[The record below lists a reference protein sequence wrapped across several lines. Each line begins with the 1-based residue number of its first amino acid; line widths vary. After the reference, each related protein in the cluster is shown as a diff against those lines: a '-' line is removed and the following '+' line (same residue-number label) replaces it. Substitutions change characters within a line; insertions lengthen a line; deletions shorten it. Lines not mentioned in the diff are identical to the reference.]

1 VGACVIAWAA
11 WVRIDAWAAVVA
23 VTTPRELSLILP
35 ADDPHLPWPGLIT
48 GVFLIG
54 FYFWG
59 MNQFMVQR
67 LLSAKDLEEGRRG
80 ALFAGFLKLSVL
92 FLMVMPGLMA
102 RVLYPDLPDQDLV
115 FPTLMFDLLPAGLLG
130 LVLVGLLAAL
140 MSSIDST
147 LNSASTLV
155 TMDFVHTRAPGLSQ
169 RSLMWIGRG
178 VTLVFMLL
186 AMLWAPQ
193 ITHFGSLFSYL
204 QEVLAYAVSPVVA
217 VLVVGVFSRR
227 ATADGAIAALL
238 AGFAGGAV
246 LFTVNVVLQLTQ
258 IHFLYVPAIL
268 FVLSFGVLLLVSR
281 FGVPPVIDA
290 GLLWSGWRFPSSVP
304 QHGGAWYSDFRVQAV
319 LLLLFTAFTVLTFA

>member
-1 VGACVIAWAA
+1 
-11 WVRIDAWAAVVA
+11 
-23 VTTPRELSLILP
+23 
-35 ADDPHLPWPGLIT
+35 
-48 GVFLIG
+48 
-54 FYFWG
+54 
-59 MNQFMVQR
+59 
-67 LLSAKDLEEGRRG
+67 
-80 ALFAGFLKLSVL
+80 
-92 FLMVMPGLMA
+92 
-102 RVLYPDLPDQDLV
+102 
-115 FPTLMFDLLPAGLLG
+115 
-130 LVLVGLLAAL
+130 
-140 MSSIDST
+140 
-147 LNSASTLV
+147 
-155 TMDFVHTRAPGLSQ
+155 MDFVHTRAPGLSQ